1 MPIYNFECKKCKFK
15 TSRIMTYKEKKLLR
29 DPRACPKCFRGTEV
43 EYTLYSTVGRSNFVL
58 KGKGWYKDG
67 Y

>member
-1 MPIYNFECKKCKFK
+1 
-15 TSRIMTYKEKKLLR
+15 MTYKEKKLLR